1 MQTIGLVL
9 SGGGARA
16 IAHLGLLQ
24 RMDEIGIKPGAI
36 SGVSAGAIIGALY
49 ASGMSPKQILGTVKE
64 YNGFAKI
71 VLSSGGLF
79 TATGLQQILNSALP
93 GDDFDCL
100 TIPLYVTATD
110 MAGGT
115 SVTFSRGSLID
126 VLIGS
131 SSVPVLFAPKKHGRQ
146 YLVDG
151 GVLNNLPAECLAGK
165 CDQIIGS
172 HVNRRYK
179 PTKNLDRLHVFDQC
193 FHLAIAK
200 NVSQNAGLCNI
211 LFEPELDKY
220 SMFDIKYADRLF
232 DLGYQTAKENNA
244 LSILAETVHQ
254 QDS

>member
-1 MQTIGLVL
+1 MMQTIGLVL

-24 RMDEIGIKPGAI
+24 RMDEMGIKPGVI

-49 ASGMSPKQILGTVKE
+49 ASGMSPKQILGIVKE
-64 YNGFAKI
+64 YNGLAKI

-79 TATGLQQILNSALP
+79 TATGLQQILNTALP
-93 GDDFDCL
+93 VDDFDSL
-100 TIPLYVTATD
+100 SVPLYVTATD

-115 SVTFSRGSLID
+115 SVTFSRGPLID
-126 VLIGS
+126 VFIGS
-131 SSVPVLFAPKKHGRQ
+131 SSVPVLFTPKKHGRQ

-165 CDQIIGS
+165 CDKIIGS
-172 HVNRRYK
+172 HVNRRDK
-179 PTKNLDRLHVFDQC
+179 PAKNLDRLHVFDQC
-193 FHLAIAK
+193 FHMAIAK
-200 NVSQNAGLCNI
+200 NVAQNAGLCDI

-232 DLGYQTAKENNA
+232 KVGYQAAKENEE
-244 LSILAETVHQ
+244 LTMLAEPVLQ
-254 QDS
+254 

>member
-1 MQTIGLVL
+1 MQTVGLVL

-24 RMDEIGIKPGAI
+24 LMDEMSIMPDVI

-49 ASGMSPKQILGTVKE
+49 ASGMAPKQILNVVKE
-64 YNGFAKI
+64 NNSLAKI

-93 GDDFDCL
+93 MDDFDRL
-100 TIPLYVTATD
+100 SVPLYVTATD
-110 MAGGT
+110 MISGT
-115 SVTFSRGSLID
+115 SVTFSKGPLID

-131 SSVPVLFAPKKHGRQ
+131 SSVPVLFTPKKHDRQ
-146 YLVDG
+146 RLVDG

-165 CDQIIGS
+165 CDKIIGS

-179 PTKNLDRLHVFDQC
+179 PAKNLDRLHVFDQC
-193 FHLAIAK
+193 FHMAIAK
-200 NVSQNAGLCNI
+200 NVAQNSALCDI

-232 DLGYQTAKENNA
+232 KVGYQTAKDNKE
-244 LSILAETVHQ
+244 LTSMAETVRQ
-254 QDS
+254 